1 MLKSDYS
8 SIAADTYGYM
18 NIQAWDV
25 TNGIPL
31 AQGSISPSG
40 EYALQLNIK
49 QPTTVLICTDFGSNA
64 AIASRS
70 LRYGNASLLMFDVM
84 PGSTY
89 DNTYVCC
96 STVLTC
102 LPWCV
107 LVHPLQQ
114 SDEKFSSV
122 ERYCVYV
129 ERFISDYADDVII
142 ESLTHIAE
150 LTDYCYQYVGDFTAY
165 LLYKTWKQRNAF
177 VAGDSAELE
186 LAANTIIAIC
196 LDYTSAEMLCNKL
209 NNMRLQNMSFVSD
222 HTVFRFRQ
230 LYEMN
235 LAS

>member
-1 MLKSDYS
+1 
-8 SIAADTYGYM
+8 M

-96 STVLTC
+96 STELTC

-107 LVHPLQQ
+107 LAHPLQQ
-114 SDEKFSSV
+114 SDVQFSSV

-129 ERFISDYADDVII
+129 EQLISDYADDAII

-150 LTDYCYQYVGDFTAY
+150 LADYSCNYVGDPAAY
-165 LLYKTWKQRNAF
+165 SLYKTWKQRNAF
-177 VAGDSAELE
+177 VAGGSMA

-209 NNMRLQNMSFVSD
+209 NNMQLPNMSFVSD
-222 HTVFRFRQ
+222 YTVFGFCQ